1 MSKQQ
6 SIIRKLVFRLVRKH
20 IAGSTTRSALDVI
33 GRYNQKGIKTTVT
46 LLNDHVDS
54 MVKAKYNTN
63 AYVHMAKQIARL
75 HLNSNISVRFSQLG
89 YNISKKQAIDNME
102 NLLGVTEA
110 NSICT
115 WIESEARGDEL
126 IATEE
131 YNTLKRSYPGIG
143 VELPASHKMD
153 YGLLSGFI
161 KRNDKVKLT
170 SYPYTYPYVHSE
182 RNSELLKEKVR
193 YVQMLTKLRADLL
206 IAAHEHKNVMRL
218 VTMLKPMH
226 INHQLNFELPLC
238 YSFAKLNILMK
249 GKIKPVVYTPYG
261 TDWIPYAI
269 NGLAEGR
276 LRSLAIAVL
285 NGKKV

>member
-1 MSKQQ
+1 MSNDN
-6 SIIRKLVFRLVRKH
+6 IIRKLVFRLVRKH

-33 GRYNQKGIKTTVT
+33 GKYNQKGVKTTVT

-63 AYVHMAKQIARL
+63 AYVHLAKQIARL

-89 YNISKKQAIDNME
+89 YNVSKKQAIDNME
-102 NLLGVTEA
+102 SLLSITDS
-110 NSICT
+110 NNICT

-131 YNTLKRSYPGIG
+131 YNLLKHSYPNIG
-143 VELPASHKMD
+143 VELPASYKMD
-153 YGLLSGFI
+153 YSVLSGFI
-161 KRNDKVKLT
+161 KKNDKVKLT

-182 RNSELLKEKVR
+182 RNSELLKEKAR
-193 YVQMLTKLRADLL
+193 YVEMLTKLKADLL
-206 IAAHEHKNVMRL
+206 IAAHEHKNVMKL
-218 VTMLKPMH
+218 ATMLKPKY
-226 INHQLNFELPLC
+226 NQLNFELPLC

-249 GKIKPVVYTPYG
+249 SKIKPVVYTPYG